1 VQSRPRRSARSQ
13 GPGSAAPL
21 GTPFSA
27 ARMSRRGFLR
37 GIGAAGLLVGA
48 PGLLAACGSDGTDG
62 GGDGGGGGGGGG
74 GGTVAW
80 SNWPLYLDVSDD
92 DENVRPTLE
101 RFQEESGL
109 QVRYSEDINSNDEY
123 FGKIA
128 PQLEAGRNP
137 GADLIVLTDWM
148 AGRLIALDYVQELDT
163 GNIPNLSNL
172 REGLRDVPF
181 DEGRRFSVPWQ
192 SGITGIGYD
201 PSVLGREITSLQDLF
216 ADDLRGR
223 VTMLSEMRDTMG
235 LMLLSMG
242 VDPEDHT
249 MEEYQAAIDR
259 LQQLTDSG
267 QIRQFTGNEYTA
279 DLAGGN
285 IGAAFAWSGDV
296 IQLQADNPNMTFV
309 VPDEGGILWSDNL
322 LIPKGAQNKE
332 GAERLID
339 FYYQPD
345 VAAEVAAWV
354 NFVTPVEGAQEEM
367 REIDEELAEDPLIFP
382 DDETVANLHAF
393 KALDEAEE
401 REYQDMF
408 QRVIGA

>member
-1 VQSRPRRSARSQ
+1 VQPRPLRSARSH
-13 GPGSAAPL
+13 PRSAGAPL
-21 GTPFSA
+21 GASFAA

-48 PGLLAACGSDGTDG
+48 PGLLAACGSEGSDG
-62 GGDGGGGGGGGG
+62 GGGNGGGGGGGD
-74 GGTVAW
+74 TVAW
-80 SNWPLYLDVSDD
+80 SNWPLYLDVSDEN
-92 DENVRPTLE
+92 ENVRPTLE
-101 RFQEESGL
+101 RFQEETGIRV
-109 QVRYSEDINSNDEY
+109 QYTEDINSNDEY
-123 FGKIA
+123 FGKIS

-163 GNIPNLSNL
+163 GNLPNLSNL
-172 REGLRDVPF
+172 RDGLRDVPF

-201 PSVLGREITSLQDLF
+201 PAVLGREITSLQDLF

-242 VDPEDHT
+242 VAPEDHT
-249 MEEYQAAIDR
+249 MEEYRAAIER
-259 LQQLTDSG
+259 LQQLSDSG

-309 VPDEGGILWSDNL
+309 VPDEGGILCSDNL
-322 LIPKGAQNKE
+322 MIPKGARNKE
-332 GAERLID
+332 GAEQLIN

-354 NFVTPVEGAQEEM
+354 NYVTPVEGAQEQM

-382 DDETVANLHAF
+382 DDETVANLHGF
-393 KALDEAEE
+393 KPLDEAEE